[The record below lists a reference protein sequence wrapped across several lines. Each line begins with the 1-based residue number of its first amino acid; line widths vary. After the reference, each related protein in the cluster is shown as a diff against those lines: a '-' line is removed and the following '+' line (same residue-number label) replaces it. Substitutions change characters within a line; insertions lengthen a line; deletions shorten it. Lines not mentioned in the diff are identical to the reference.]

1 MWHVSSRSGVAT
13 LRTAYPHALDSAAAA
28 GFGGAMPHASPLY
41 IAADDFTVET
51 YHYGRPSC
59 YSEDAALDIR
69 VAHTF
74 FDLL

>member
-1 MWHVSSRSGVAT
+1 MWQLCELLYT
-13 LRTAYPHALDSAAAA
+13 CYPHAQDYAAAA

-51 YHYGRPSC
+51 YYHGRQSC